1 MVGHFDDP
9 AAETCASDVRQA
21 CRDRFVVDEVWTP
34 DGKDRLSP
42 TGTIDGPDPSATP
55 APTNASSLALPVV
68 TVGDA
73 LAIRDGG
80 GDDREIA
87 VRGWYSDAP
96 TMSCP
101 IRFGVLRLPL
111 EMSCPDQFM
120 WLMQDAEHLHV
131 VDGDTETTRPPVGPA
146 LNPDLDSVDRSWI
159 PAHTG
164 PGPIELVDVVMVG
177 HFDDPRAA
185 SCPKNA
191 RQACRDR
198 FVVDQ
203 VWSGDRTDLL
213 ATRR

>member
-1 MVGHFDDP
+1 MVGHFDDALAATCP
-9 AAETCASDVRQA
+9 AKARQS
-21 CRDRFVVDEVWTP
+21 CRDRFLVKEVLSP
-34 DGKDRLSP
+34 DGRQILGGAVRSAPVIP
-42 TGTIDGPDPSATP
+42 TISVSDAMTVRAKGTDGH
-55 APTNASSLALPVV
+55 
-68 TVGDA
+68 
-73 LAIRDGG
+73 
-80 GDDREIA
+80 EIA

-101 IRFGVLRLPL
+101 RRLDVLRLPL

-120 WLMQDAEHLHV
+120 WLMQDAEQLHV

-146 LNPDLDSVDRSWI
+146 LNPDLDGVDRTWI
-159 PAHTG
+159 PAHSG
-164 PGPIELVDVVMVG
+164 AGPIELVDVVMVG